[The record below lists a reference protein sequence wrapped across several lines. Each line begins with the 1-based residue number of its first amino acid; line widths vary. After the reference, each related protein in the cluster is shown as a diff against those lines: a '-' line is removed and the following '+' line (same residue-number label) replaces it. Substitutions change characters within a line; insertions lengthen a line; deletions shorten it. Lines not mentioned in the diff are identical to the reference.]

1 MSRITKALLALVLAA
16 LLAPAGA
23 AAAPGFVRVGG
34 FDQPI
39 HVASPPTDRE
49 RLFVVQRRGIIRVIR
64 NGTPLAAP
72 FLDLTAEVRSA
83 EDERGLLSVA
93 FAPDYER
100 TGLFYVYLTAEPAGE
115 LQVREYRR
123 AADSPDQADP
133 AGRIVWSTAH
143 NQAANHNGGQ
153 VEFGPDGM
161 LWFATGDGG
170 GQNDQFGHA
179 RDLGSALGKLLR
191 IDPRPGNAGTYTVP
205 ADNPLGSAVWAYGL
219 RNPFRFSFDTRG
231 SKDLFIGD
239 VGQLARE
246 EIDRAGFADGLGK
259 GANYG
264 WPCREGT
271 VAGPTACAPG
281 GNHLPPIFD
290 YEQGSPRA
298 VTGGLVVRDPGLPT
312 LLGRYAYADAYAG
325 VVRTFVPAGPRATG
339 DRDEGLP
346 ARNTLVS
353 FGEDACGH
361 VYVVS
366 IDAGSVDR
374 LQDGALGPCVLRPA
388 PTAISPPP
396 AAPPAAPAVPAV
408 PDRTAPRVRIERV
421 GKGRVGLRATPRV
434 ALTATESCRITV
446 TARIGKVKLK
456 RVRTPLRGGRRT
468 IVRLRPS
475 RQGVR
480 KIRATLRR
488 HRRATLVVAVAARD
502 AAGNT
507 GRVQRRLRVR
517 RG

>member
-1 MSRITKALLALVLAA
+1 MSRITKALLALVLPA
-16 LLAPAGA
+16 LLAPAA
-23 AAAPGFVRVGG
+23 ASAAPGFVRIGE

-39 HVASPPTDRE
+39 HVAAAPADRE
-49 RLFVVQRRGIIRVIR
+49 RLFVVQRRGMIRVVR
-64 NGTPLAAP
+64 DGTPLTAP
-72 FLDLTAEVRSA
+72 FLDLTAEVRSE

-100 TGLFYVYLTAEPAGE
+100 TGLFYVYLTAEPAGD

-123 AADSPDQADP
+123 SADSPDRADP
-133 AGRIVWSTAH
+133 TGRIVWSTAH
-143 NQAANHNGGQ
+143 NQAPNHNGGQ

-179 RDLGSALGKLLR
+179 RNLGSALGKLLR
-191 IDPRPGNAGTYTVP
+191 IDPRPGNAGPYTVP
-205 ADNPLGSAVWAYGL
+205 ADNPFGTALWAYGL

-239 VGQLARE
+239 VGQFARE
-246 EIDRAGFADGLGK
+246 EVNWARFAEGLGER
-259 GANYG
+259 ADYG

-271 VAGPTACAPG
+271 AAGPSGCALG
-281 GNHLPPIFD
+281 GNYLPPVFD
-290 YEQGSPRA
+290 YQQGSPRA

-312 LLGRYAYADAYAG
+312 LLGRYVYADAYAG
-325 VVRTFVPAGPRATG
+325 VIRSFVPARPRATG

-366 IDAGSVDR
+366 IEGSVDR

-388 PTAISPPP
+388 PASIATPP
-396 AAPPAAPAVPAV
+396 AAPPAAPRV
-408 PDRTAPRVRIERV
+408 PDRTSPRVRIAVVR
-421 GKGRVGLRATPRV
+421 KGRVGLRATPRI
-434 ALTATESCRITV
+434 ALTATEACRVTI
-446 TARIGKVKLK
+446 TARVGKVKLK
-456 RVRTPLRGGRRT
+456 RVRTPLRGERRT
-468 IVRLRPS
+468 IVRLRPN
-475 RQGVR
+475 RKGVKR
-480 KIRATLRR
+480 IRATLSR
-488 HRRATLVVAVAARD
+488 HRRATLVVSVTARD

-507 GRVQRRLRVR
+507 GRVQRRLKVR